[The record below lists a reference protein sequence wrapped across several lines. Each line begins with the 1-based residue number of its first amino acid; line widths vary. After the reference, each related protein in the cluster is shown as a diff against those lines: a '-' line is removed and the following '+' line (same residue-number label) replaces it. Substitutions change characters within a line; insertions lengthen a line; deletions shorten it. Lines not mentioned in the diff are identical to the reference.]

1 MSNRPQ
7 RRQPRPRLFFRPNI
21 QMPHIHRPDLHG
33 VHIPH
38 PHIPHPH
45 FRPQTIW
52 FLFDRNLRP
61 RMKNYLFQCGLA
73 ILSLIA
79 ILMVQ
84 SALFSEAIVVSVA
97 SAAFT
102 IFVFPDSIASTP
114 RRVIGG
120 QLVAILAGAAFFA
133 ILHIPAIESAVEGM
147 NMVTNVAA
155 ALAVGLSIML
165 MVATNTEHP
174 PAAGVALGLVIDP
187 WQWSAI
193 AFVLLG
199 ALALSVI
206 RVVLKPKMINLL

>member
-1 MSNRPQ
+1 MSNRPTD
-7 RRQPRPRLFFRPNI
+7 RPRLFHRPNI
-21 QMPHIHRPDLHG
+21 HMPHLHRPDLHG

-45 FRPQTIW
+45 FRPETIW
-52 FLFDRNLRP
+52 FLFDKNLKP
-61 RMKNYLFQCGLA
+61 KMKNYLFQCGLA
-73 ILSLIA
+73 ILSLIV

-120 QLVAILAGAAFFA
+120 QLVAILAGAMFFA
-133 ILHIPAIESAVEGM
+133 ILNIPALESATETMTLVPS
-147 NMVTNVAA
+147 VAA
-155 ALAVGLSIML
+155 ALAVGLSIL
-165 MVATNTEHP
+165 IMVATNTEHP
-174 PAAGVALGLVIDP
+174 PAAGVALGIVIDP

-193 AFVLLG
+193 AFVLVG
-199 ALALSVI
+199 ALGLSVI
-206 RVVLKPKMINLL
+206 RVILKPKMINLL

>member
-1 MSNRPQ
+1 MSNRPSD
-7 RRQPRPRLFFRPNI
+7 RPRLFHRPNI
-21 QMPHIHRPDLHG
+21 HMPHLQRPDLHG

-45 FRPQTIW
+45 FRPETIW
-52 FLFDRNLRP
+52 FLFDKNLKP
-61 RMKNYLFQCGLA
+61 KMKNYLFQCGLA
-73 ILSLIA
+73 ILSLIV

-120 QLVAILAGAAFFA
+120 QIVAILAGAMFFA
-133 ILHIPAIESAVEGM
+133 ILNIPALESAKETM
-147 NMVTNVAA
+147 TLMPSVAA
-155 ALAVGLSIML
+155 ALAVGLSIL
-165 MVATNTEHP
+165 IMVATNTEHP
-174 PAAGVALGLVIDP
+174 PAAGVALGIVIDP

-193 AFVLLG
+193 AFVLIG

-206 RVVLKPKMINLL
+206 RVILKPKMINLL

>member
-1 MSNRPQ
+1 MSKRPTH
-7 RRQPRPRLFFRPNI
+7 RPRLFHRPNI
-21 QMPHIHRPDLHG
+21 HMPHLHRPDLHG

-45 FRPQTIW
+45 FRPGETVW
-52 FLFDRNLRP
+52 FLFDKNLKS
-61 RMKNYLFQCGLA
+61 RMKNYLFQCALA
-73 ILSLIA
+73 ILSLIV
-79 ILMVQ
+79 IFMVQ
-84 SALFSEAIVVSVA
+84 STLFSEAIVVSVA

-120 QLVAILAGAAFFA
+120 QIVAILAGAIFFA
-133 ILHIPAIESAVEGM
+133 MLQIPTLESMAETM
-147 NMVTNVAA
+147 NLVTSVAA
-155 ALAVGLSIML
+155 ALAVGLSILL

-193 AFVLLG
+193 AFVLIG
-199 ALALSVI
+199 ALVLSII
-206 RVVLKPKMINLL
+206 RAVLRPRMINLL

>member
-1 MSNRPQ
+1 
-7 RRQPRPRLFFRPNI
+7 
-21 QMPHIHRPDLHG
+21 MPHLHRPDLHG

-45 FRPQTIW
+45 FRPETIW
-52 FLFDRNLRP
+52 FLFDKNLKP
-61 RMKNYLFQCGLA
+61 KMKNYLFQCGLA

-120 QLVAILAGAAFFA
+120 QMVAILAGAMFFA
-133 ILHIPAIESAVEGM
+133 ILNIPALESATETMTLVPS
-147 NMVTNVAA
+147 VAA
-155 ALAVGLSIML
+155 ALAVGLSIL
-165 MVATNTEHP
+165 IMVATNTEHP
-174 PAAGVALGLVIDP
+174 PAAGVALGIVIDP

-193 AFVLLG
+193 AFVLVG
-199 ALALSVI
+199 ALGLSVI
-206 RVVLKPKMINLL
+206 RAILKPKMINLL

>member
-1 MSNRPQ
+1 MSNRP
-7 RRQPRPRLFFRPNI
+7 PNRPRLFHRPNI
-21 QMPHIHRPDLHG
+21 HMPHLHRPDLHG

-45 FRPQTIW
+45 FSPQTIW
-52 FLFDRNLRP
+52 FLFDKNLKP

-120 QLVAILAGAAFFA
+120 QIVAILAGAIFFA
-133 ILHIPAIESAVEGM
+133 ILHTPTLESAAETINLVPS
-147 NMVTNVAA
+147 VAA
-155 ALAVGLSIML
+155 ALAVGLSIL
-165 MVATNTEHP
+165 IMVATNTEHP
-174 PAAGVALGLVIDP
+174 PAAGVALGIVIDP

-193 AFVLLG
+193 AFVLIG
-199 ALALSVI
+199 ALALSII
-206 RVVLKPKMINLL
+206 RAVLRPKMINLL

>member
-1 MSNRPQ
+1 M
-7 RRQPRPRLFFRPNI
+7 PRPG
-21 QMPHIHRPDLHG
+21 LHG

-38 PHIPHPH
+38 PH
-45 FRPQTIW
+45 FRPETIW
-52 FLFDRNLRP
+52 FLFDKNLKP
-61 RMKNYLFQCGLA
+61 KMKNYLFQCGLA
-73 ILSLIA
+73 ILSLIV

-120 QLVAILAGAAFFA
+120 QIVAILAGAIFFA
-133 ILHIPAIESAVEGM
+133 ILNIPALEAAAETRNLVPS
-147 NMVTNVAA
+147 VAA
-155 ALAVGLSIML
+155 ALAVGLSIL
-165 MVATNTEHP
+165 IMVATNTEHP
-174 PAAGVALGLVIDP
+174 PAAGVALGIVIDP

-193 AFVLLG
+193 AFVLIG

-206 RVVLKPKMINLL
+206 RVILKPRMINLL

>member
-1 MSNRPQ
+1 MSNRSSD
-7 RRQPRPRLFFRPNI
+7 RPRLFHRPNI
-21 QMPHIHRPDLHG
+21 NMPQLHRPDLHG

-38 PHIPHPH
+38 PHIPHPQ

-52 FLFDRNLRP
+52 FLFDKNLRP
-61 RMKNYLFQCGLA
+61 KMKNYLFQCGLA
-73 ILSLIA
+73 ILSLIV

-84 SALFSEAIVVSVA
+84 NALFSEAIVVSVA

-120 QLVAILAGAAFFA
+120 QIVAILAGTLFFA
-133 ILHIPAIESAVEGM
+133 LLSIPALESATETI
-147 NMVTNVAA
+147 NLVTSVAA
-155 ALAVGLSIML
+155 ALAVGLSIL
-165 MVATNTEHP
+165 IMVATNTEHP
-174 PAAGVALGLVIDP
+174 PAAGVALGIVIDP

-193 AFVLLG
+193 AFVLIG

-206 RVVLKPKMINLL
+206 RVMLKPKMINLL

>member
-1 MSNRPQ
+1 MSNRP
-7 RRQPRPRLFFRPNI
+7 PERPRLFHRPNI
-21 QMPHIHRPDLHG
+21 HMPHLHRPDLHG

-45 FRPQTIW
+45 FGPETIW
-52 FLFDRNLRP
+52 FLFDKNLKP
-61 RMKNYLFQCGLA
+61 KMKNYLFQCGLA
-73 ILSLIA
+73 ILSLIV

-84 SALFSEAIVVSVA
+84 STLFSEAIVVSVA

-120 QLVAILAGAAFFA
+120 QIAAILAGAVFFGA
-133 ILHIPAIESAVEGM
+133 LHIPALASAAESA
-147 NMVTNVAA
+147 TLLPSVAA
-155 ALAVGLSIML
+155 ALAVGLSILL

-174 PAAGVALGLVIDP
+174 PAAGVALGIVIDP

-193 AFVLLG
+193 AFVLIG

-206 RVVLKPKMINLL
+206 RAVLRPKMVNLL

>member
-1 MSNRPQ
+1 MSNRPSD
-7 RRQPRPRLFFRPNI
+7 RPRLFHRPNI
-21 QMPHIHRPDLHG
+21 HMPHIQRPDLHG

-45 FRPQTIW
+45 FRPETIW
-52 FLFDRNLRP
+52 FLFDKNLKP
-61 RMKNYLFQCGLA
+61 KMKHYLFQCGLA
-73 ILSLIA
+73 ILSLIV

-120 QLVAILAGAAFFA
+120 QIVAILAGAMFFA
-133 ILHIPAIESAVEGM
+133 ILNISTLESAAETMTLVPS
-147 NMVTNVAA
+147 VAA
-155 ALAVGLSIML
+155 ALAVGLSIL
-165 MVATNTEHP
+165 IMVATNTEHP
-174 PAAGVALGLVIDP
+174 PAAGVALGIVIDP

-193 AFVLLG
+193 AFVLVG

-206 RVVLKPKMINLL
+206 RVILKPKMINLL

>member
-1 MSNRPQ
+1 MSNRPSD
-7 RRQPRPRLFFRPNI
+7 RPRLFHRPNI
-21 QMPHIHRPDLHG
+21 HMPHLHRPDLHG

-45 FRPQTIW
+45 FRPETIW
-52 FLFDRNLRP
+52 FLFDKNLKP
-61 RMKNYLFQCGLA
+61 KMKNYLFQCGLA
-73 ILSLIA
+73 ILSLIV

-120 QLVAILAGAAFFA
+120 QIVAILAGAMFFA
-133 ILHIPAIESAVEGM
+133 ILNIPALESTAETM
-147 NMVTNVAA
+147 TLLPSVAA
-155 ALAVGLSIML
+155 ALAVGLSIL
-165 MVATNTEHP
+165 IMVATNTEHP
-174 PAAGVALGLVIDP
+174 PAAGVALGIVIDP

-193 AFVLLG
+193 AFVLIG

-206 RVVLKPKMINLL
+206 RVILKPKMINLL

>member
-1 MSNRPQ
+1 MSNRP
-7 RRQPRPRLFFRPNI
+7 PNRPRLFHRPNI
-21 QMPHIHRPDLHG
+21 HMPHLHRPDLHG

-45 FRPQTIW
+45 FSPQTIW
-52 FLFDRNLRP
+52 FLFDKNLKP

-120 QLVAILAGAAFFA
+120 QIVAILAGAIFFA
-133 ILHIPAIESAVEGM
+133 ILHTSTLESAAETINLVPS
-147 NMVTNVAA
+147 VAA
-155 ALAVGLSIML
+155 ALAVGLSIL
-165 MVATNTEHP
+165 IMVATNTEHP
-174 PAAGVALGLVIDP
+174 PAAGVALGIVIDP

-193 AFVLLG
+193 AFVLIG
-199 ALALSVI
+199 ALALSII
-206 RVVLKPKMINLL
+206 RAVLRPKMINLL

>member
-1 MSNRPQ
+1 MSNRPSD
-7 RRQPRPRLFFRPNI
+7 RPRLFHRPNI
-21 QMPHIHRPDLHG
+21 HMPHLHRPDLHG

-52 FLFDRNLRP
+52 FLFDKNLKP
-61 RMKNYLFQCGLA
+61 KMKNYLFQCGLA
-73 ILSLIA
+73 ILSLIV

-84 SALFSEAIVVSVA
+84 NALFSEAIVVSVA

-120 QLVAILAGAAFFA
+120 QMVAILAGTLFFGV
-133 ILHIPAIESAVEGM
+133 LSIPALESAAETI
-147 NMVTNVAA
+147 NLVTSVAA
-155 ALAVGLSIML
+155 ALAVGLSIL
-165 MVATNTEHP
+165 IMVATNTEHP
-174 PAAGVALGLVIDP
+174 PAAGVALGIVIDP

-193 AFVLLG
+193 AFVLIG

-206 RVVLKPKMINLL
+206 RVILKPRMINLL

>member
-1 MSNRPQ
+1 MSNRPSD
-7 RRQPRPRLFFRPNI
+7 RPRLFHRPNI
-21 QMPHIHRPDLHG
+21 HMPHLHRPDLHG

-45 FRPQTIW
+45 FRPETIW
-52 FLFDRNLRP
+52 FLFDKNLKP
-61 RMKNYLFQCGLA
+61 KMKNYLFQCGLA
-73 ILSLIA
+73 ILSLIV

-120 QLVAILAGAAFFA
+120 QIVAILAGAMFFA
-133 ILHIPAIESAVEGM
+133 ILNIPALESAAETM
-147 NMVTNVAA
+147 TLLPSVAA
-155 ALAVGLSIML
+155 ALAVGLSIL
-165 MVATNTEHP
+165 IMVATNTEHP
-174 PAAGVALGLVIDP
+174 PAAGVALGIVIDP

-193 AFVLLG
+193 AFVLIG

-206 RVVLKPKMINLL
+206 RVILKPKMINLL

>member
-1 MSNRPQ
+1 
-7 RRQPRPRLFFRPNI
+7 
-21 QMPHIHRPDLHG
+21 
-33 VHIPH
+33 
-38 PHIPHPH
+38 
-45 FRPQTIW
+45 
-52 FLFDRNLRP
+52 
-61 RMKNYLFQCGLA
+61 MKNYLFQCGLA

-120 QLVAILAGAAFFA
+120 QLAAILAGAIFFG
-133 ILHIPAIESAVEGM
+133 ILHIPALASAAESM
-147 NMVTNVAA
+147 TLLPSVAA
-155 ALAVGLSIML
+155 ALAVGLSIL
-165 MVATNTEHP
+165 IMVATNTEHP

-193 AFVLLG
+193 AFVLTG
-199 ALALSVI
+199 ALILSVI
-206 RVVLKPKMINLL
+206 RAVLRPKMINLL

>member
-1 MSNRPQ
+1 MSNRPSD
-7 RRQPRPRLFFRPNI
+7 RPRLFHRPNI
-21 QMPHIHRPDLHG
+21 HMPHLHRPDLHG

-45 FRPQTIW
+45 FRPETIW
-52 FLFDRNLRP
+52 FLFDKNLKP
-61 RMKNYLFQCGLA
+61 KMKNYLFQCGLA

-120 QLVAILAGAAFFA
+120 QIVAILAGAMFFA
-133 ILHIPAIESAVEGM
+133 ILHTPALESAAETITLVPS
-147 NMVTNVAA
+147 VTA
-155 ALAVGLSIML
+155 ALAVGLSIL
-165 MVATNTEHP
+165 IMVATNTEHP
-174 PAAGVALGLVIDP
+174 PAAGVALGIVIDP

-193 AFVLLG
+193 AFVLIG
-199 ALALSVI
+199 ALGLSII
-206 RVVLKPKMINLL
+206 RVILKPKMINLL

>member
-1 MSNRPQ
+1 MSNRSPD
-7 RRQPRPRLFFRPNI
+7 RPRLFHRPNI
-21 QMPHIHRPDLHG
+21 HMPHLHRPDLHG

-45 FRPQTIW
+45 FRPETIW
-52 FLFDRNLRP
+52 FLFDKNLKP
-61 RMKNYLFQCGLA
+61 KMKNYLFQCGLA
-73 ILSLIA
+73 ILSLIV

-120 QLVAILAGAAFFA
+120 QIVAILAGAIFFA
-133 ILHIPAIESAVEGM
+133 ILHVPALESVAESM
-147 NMVTNVAA
+147 TLVTSVSA
-155 ALAVGLSIML
+155 ALAVGLSILM

-174 PAAGVALGLVIDP
+174 PAAGVALGIVIDP

-193 AFVLLG
+193 AFVLIG

-206 RVVLKPKMINLL
+206 RAILKPKMINLL

>member
-1 MSNRPQ
+1 MSNRPTD
-7 RRQPRPRLFFRPNI
+7 RPRLFHRPNI
-21 QMPHIHRPDLHG
+21 HMPHLHRPDLHG

-45 FRPQTIW
+45 FRPETIW
-52 FLFDRNLRP
+52 FLFDKNLKP
-61 RMKNYLFQCGLA
+61 KMKNYLFQCGLA

-120 QLVAILAGAAFFA
+120 QLVAILAGAMFFA
-133 ILHIPAIESAVEGM
+133 ILNIPALESATETM
-147 NMVTNVAA
+147 TMVPSVAA
-155 ALAVGLSIML
+155 ALAVGLSIL
-165 MVATNTEHP
+165 IMVATNTEHP
-174 PAAGVALGLVIDP
+174 PAAGVALGIVIDP

-193 AFVLLG
+193 AFVLVG
-199 ALALSVI
+199 ALGLSVI
-206 RVVLKPKMINLL
+206 RVILKPKMINLL